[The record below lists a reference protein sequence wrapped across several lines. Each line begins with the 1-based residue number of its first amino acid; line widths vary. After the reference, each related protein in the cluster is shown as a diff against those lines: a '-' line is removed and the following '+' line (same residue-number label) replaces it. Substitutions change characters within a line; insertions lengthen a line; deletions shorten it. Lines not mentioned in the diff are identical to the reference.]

1 MLLSSAGDR
10 GKNMYRNEM
19 HVEFLSISQ
28 NESLARMVVAAFIT
42 QLNPTIEELTDIRT
56 AVSEAV
62 TNSIIHGYG
71 NSNGTVYMDC
81 EIEDQLLTVA
91 IRDEG
96 KGIQNIE
103 LARQPFYTSMPTMD
117 RSGMGFAVMEAFMDS
132 VEVTSELGVGTT
144 VTMKKTIGSVVMGDE

>member
-1 MLLSSAGDR
+1 
-10 GKNMYRNEM
+10 
-19 HVEFLSISQ
+19 
-28 NESLARMVVAAFIT
+28 MVVAAFIT

-71 NSNGTVYMDC
+71 NINGTVYMDC

-96 KGIQNIE
+96 KGIENIE